1 MNSQRELAHQMVRTS
16 VDELEKLLRR
26 GSGGNLY
33 LYIDIYICL
42 SVSALVV
49 GRIGNKSLP

>member
-33 LYIDIYICL
+33 LYISICL